1 MLNKFL
7 ASKAGATLLGAVL
20 AGIVYFVP
28 DAKPVACGAGFVLPH
43 LL

>member
-1 MLNKFL
+1 MLKNFF
-7 ASKAGATLLGAVL
+7 ATKAGATLLGAIL

-28 DAKPVACGAGFVLPH
+28 DAKPIACGAGFVLPH